1 MPSRNT
7 PSSHAAVRKPTDAQQ
22 PKTTKKHSHPSS
34 VSKTPAHNEMAANR
48 PAANKVPSVNP
59 PDATQLAPDLMTTP
73 ILHAE
78 NLAINTRL
86 CLFICTVCQC
96 ALTAKTVHAHLSKTH
111 KRTPTSTVSREIH
124 SHNILPEYPENLWDK
139 TPCQPFGGLAITKK
153 QCGCPLCPFASKR
166 RGVMKHIRDQ
176 HKGTDAN
183 PDEGLCTQAL
193 HHTFPRCITGF
204 DSGAHQPT
212 TGIPNARMIAP
223 WLLRNGWHR
232 ELEPHKEHVAELREL
247 VSMPKGS
254 EFPWLQKLVQAYFTQ
269 ATELMDAT
277 DTLVLQR
284 LNSSDTDKQGI
295 NNTPLHEH
303 QQETTLGQYILPLV
317 HLVAALLRVTPNYK
331 FSSSPAVDQAL
342 VLLKAQRTEDS
353 LHRLFCALWQ
363 AEWVR
368 SKTKLWPDPTMSF
381 LCFFQLKQ
389 DGGFKGP
396 KETTRPIAQLCWAI
410 RLSAL
415 TQIHHWVDAGVC
427 ATQCEAMDRLA
438 RFVKDKANTTFGTL
452 MTLQHYAS
460 ALAYKSMS
468 APQIWWL
475 DSEHWSSLKYLG
487 DTVSMSNLREIAGG
501 IEKEMLE
508 IWEKKIL
515 LGTGLYVQYD
525 DLADDLTNKTTGYSF
540 LSDERNPFAQ
550 HKHTLATRI
559 FQDPE
564 LRKKFTVQIPGVKG
578 DQLNM
583 RAVREWLIDLAEFE
597 GLSIA
602 ANDEEDGG
610 PTRGTELSAMLACNT
625 ELRSRNLT
633 GLGKHVATIHPKRP
647 PHPLGMGS
655 FLGDLTVQLHTFA
668 RPLAQYF
675 ASVVWPENPEIAA
688 QYNHMLFMDF
698 GKEFTTA
705 KVGEFMVKTSIH
717 ILHWKMTVRPYR
729 HINIAF
735 RRKWCKAATD
745 LLEPDGFSIVN
756 ALQGGHT
763 YDTENMG
770 YGLSKE
776 DVLTGMPEDVLLAYL
791 DASSAWQRAL
801 KVVPG
806 GLGLTYMQAY
816 HANYDRLLKEG
827 VFKPHNAAQTE
838 LEKQSKML
846 HEMFAMTKQLLGTVH
861 DLRADV
867 DSLSP
872 DMDVDSD
879 AREPELAQSTEAAS
893 LPEQRPV
900 EERQLEL
907 SPVFETLDMDVDA
920 APRVDKGKG
929 RAVEPDDTPEPES
942 PIFGLESLP
951 LSHGEEF
958 DRALES
964 SYGDSGV
971 SQASILEMIQS
982 GTHFSSSFCA
992 VFSDAPSRS
1001 NAGTSPTDSSFDLFD
1016 YPPDT
1021 SFDASF
1027 DFESTDQK
1035 EVIEISDDEED
1046 VKPIIHASTSTS
1058 FSRLFV
1064 ALKRP
1069 AQRKAGSSK
1078 RPRRKHRHESSAP
1091 AASSSKSGLFDRPTA
1106 AASSKHAGVAPE
1118 PKGSAGVPPPVASS
1132 SKGQALPHNTH
1143 DLLQCLKRL
1152 YGPTAHWK
1160 SVEQLAAVKALL
1172 SLETDVIIRLPTGAG
1187 KTAAAVL
1194 PTMVEHGVTV
1204 IILPLIALIED
1215 WERRLK
1221 GLGIRYERFAGR
1233 GNIELKGDSNI
1244 ILVTSDMAKRP
1255 AWKTAISAL
1264 NERRPV
1270 LRTIVDEAQYYAM
1283 DYNFRE
1289 DALDNAFQ
1297 LRILPH
1303 QIALMSATIPD
1314 AMEKYLV
1321 DQFELTN
1328 YQCISASIH
1337 RPELQLV
1344 IEDLGQDRCDLLS
1357 TVRRIIAEETSS
1369 DSFLASSKNRF
1380 IIYVTTI
1387 EDGEYLKKELGL
1399 PFYHAHSTQHPI
1411 SDHDRQHIYG
1421 GWVDGVYIGFIAT
1434 NSMGAGNDYQ
1444 SLTLE
1449 EQQAGR
1455 AGRDG
1460 QHATNYLVCM
1470 GGGWRPSKSTE
1481 HPKYGD
1487 IPGRQALYDLIHKTH
1502 PNHPQSCYQH
1512 QITGFFDGEGNA
1524 RTCAEL
1530 GRERVCQP
1538 CAAGMSPSFL
1548 DNIHRL
1554 KSLPRRPSTVSNRF
1568 DRSRSIR
1575 LAFWS
1580 ARPEAGLKRKLAE
1593 AFGDSTLN
1601 ANKRTGALIV
1611 ANPTD
1616 SPCLNGCLTLSERRV
1631 AIASRAGCPTRES
1644 STSDLPQH
1652 EQRTTSRVLG
1662 GIQKNELFT
1671 RYPERTLL
1679 QVPYLLLWARFT
1691 APRVRQ
1697 GKGHVRPPPSGA
1709 WTRIWNLDDSGTM
1722 FLILENT

>member
-34 VSKTPAHNEMAANR
+34 VSKTPAHNEKDGSQPMAANR

-59 PDATQLAPDLMTTP
+59 PDATQNTVEALAPDLMTTP

-193 HHTFPRCITGF
+193 HHTFPRCVRVFDHPPGGEGPREDAILEKITGF

-501 IEKEMLE
+501 SRRRCSRYGRRDPAGH
-508 IWEKKIL
+508 WAVRPVRRSGGRPDQQDDRIL
-515 LGTGLYVQYD
+515 VP
-525 DLADDLTNKTTGYSF
+525 
-540 LSDERNPFAQ
+540 ERRANPFAQ

-583 RAVREWLIDLAEFE
+583 RAVRDR
-597 GLSIA
+597 
-602 ANDEEDGG
+602 NDEEDAAPPEHRALG
-610 PTRGTELSAMLACNT
+610 MLACNT

-633 GLGKHVATIHPKRP
+633 GLGKHVATIRQYDKTATRPKRP

-668 RPLAQYF
+668 RPLAHISRPSF
-675 ASVVWPENPEIAA
+675 GPRTPKSLRK
-688 QYNHMLFMDF
+688 YNHMLFMDF
-698 GKEFTTA
+698 A
-705 KVGEFMVKTSIH
+705 RSSPRRSQ
-717 ILHWKMTVRPYR
+717 TVPPYQHR
-729 HINIAF
+729 F
-735 RRKWCKAATD
+735 RRKWCKAATT
-745 LLEPDGFSIVN
+745 FSNQTVQHRQRFAGRAHLRHRKHGIW
-756 ALQGGHT
+756 
-763 YDTENMG
+763 
-770 YGLSKE
+770 LSKE

-806 GLGLTYMQAY
+806 GLG
-816 HANYDRLLKEG
+816 
-827 VFKPHNAAQTE
+827 
-838 LEKQSKML
+838 
-846 HEMFAMTKQLLGTVH
+846 
-861 DLRADV
+861 
-867 DSLSP
+867 
-872 DMDVDSD
+872 
-879 AREPELAQSTEAAS
+879 
-893 LPEQRPV
+893 
-900 EERQLEL
+900 
-907 SPVFETLDMDVDA
+907 
-920 APRVDKGKG
+920 
-929 RAVEPDDTPEPES
+929 
-942 PIFGLESLP
+942 
-951 LSHGEEF
+951 
-958 DRALES
+958 
-964 SYGDSGV
+964 
-971 SQASILEMIQS
+971 
-982 GTHFSSSFCA
+982 
-992 VFSDAPSRS
+992 
-1001 NAGTSPTDSSFDLFD
+1001 
-1016 YPPDT
+1016 
-1021 SFDASF
+1021 
-1027 DFESTDQK
+1027 
-1035 EVIEISDDEED
+1035 
-1046 VKPIIHASTSTS
+1046 
-1058 FSRLFV
+1058 
-1064 ALKRP
+1064 
-1069 AQRKAGSSK
+1069 
-1078 RPRRKHRHESSAP
+1078 
-1091 AASSSKSGLFDRPTA
+1091 
-1106 AASSKHAGVAPE
+1106 
-1118 PKGSAGVPPPVASS
+1118 
-1132 SKGQALPHNTH
+1132 
-1143 DLLQCLKRL
+1143 
-1152 YGPTAHWK
+1152 
-1160 SVEQLAAVKALL
+1160 
-1172 SLETDVIIRLPTGAG
+1172 
-1187 KTAAAVL
+1187 
-1194 PTMVEHGVTV
+1194 
-1204 IILPLIALIED
+1204 
-1215 WERRLK
+1215 
-1221 GLGIRYERFAGR
+1221 
-1233 GNIELKGDSNI
+1233 
-1244 ILVTSDMAKRP
+1244 
-1255 AWKTAISAL
+1255 
-1264 NERRPV
+1264 
-1270 LRTIVDEAQYYAM
+1270 
-1283 DYNFRE
+1283 
-1289 DALDNAFQ
+1289 
-1297 LRILPH
+1297 
-1303 QIALMSATIPD
+1303 
-1314 AMEKYLV
+1314 
-1321 DQFELTN
+1321 
-1328 YQCISASIH
+1328 
-1337 RPELQLV
+1337 
-1344 IEDLGQDRCDLLS
+1344 
-1357 TVRRIIAEETSS
+1357 
-1369 DSFLASSKNRF
+1369 
-1380 IIYVTTI
+1380 
-1387 EDGEYLKKELGL
+1387 
-1399 PFYHAHSTQHPI
+1399 
-1411 SDHDRQHIYG
+1411 
-1421 GWVDGVYIGFIAT
+1421 
-1434 NSMGAGNDYQ
+1434 
-1444 SLTLE
+1444 
-1449 EQQAGR
+1449 
-1455 AGRDG
+1455 
-1460 QHATNYLVCM
+1460 
-1470 GGGWRPSKSTE
+1470 
-1481 HPKYGD
+1481 
-1487 IPGRQALYDLIHKTH
+1487 
-1502 PNHPQSCYQH
+1502 
-1512 QITGFFDGEGNA
+1512 
-1524 RTCAEL
+1524 
-1530 GRERVCQP
+1530 
-1538 CAAGMSPSFL
+1538 
-1548 DNIHRL
+1548 
-1554 KSLPRRPSTVSNRF
+1554 
-1568 DRSRSIR
+1568 
-1575 LAFWS
+1575 
-1580 ARPEAGLKRKLAE
+1580 
-1593 AFGDSTLN
+1593 
-1601 ANKRTGALIV
+1601 
-1611 ANPTD
+1611 
-1616 SPCLNGCLTLSERRV
+1616 
-1631 AIASRAGCPTRES
+1631 
-1644 STSDLPQH
+1644 
-1652 EQRTTSRVLG
+1652 
-1662 GIQKNELFT
+1662 
-1671 RYPERTLL
+1671 
-1679 QVPYLLLWARFT
+1679 
-1691 APRVRQ
+1691 
-1697 GKGHVRPPPSGA
+1697 
-1709 WTRIWNLDDSGTM
+1709 
-1722 FLILENT
+1722 